1 MSVACHGPRPG
12 PPPGRGSRASAQN
25 GPQNPSSMSTL
36 ILFLP
41 PGRPG
46 PATEYSYTLTA
57 DGHHATGH
65 ASAPPPLR
73 PERAGRGS
81 EVGAV
86 VPARALSWQ
95 RLLLPPGLPLGAGQ
109 QTPRLRSALEGLLE
123 DRVLDDVGQLH
134 FAIEPGAQV
143 GQALWVAVCD
153 RDWLRENLQALE
165 AAGRRVA
172 RVVPE

>member
-12 PPPGRGSRASAQN
+12 PPPGRGIRARAQN
-25 GPQNPSSMSTL
+25 GPQNPASMSPL

-41 PGRPG
+41 PGLPG

-65 ASAPPPLR
+65 ASSPAALL
-73 PERAGRGS
+73 PEPARRAA
-81 EVGAV
+81 EVVAV

-123 DRVLDDVGQLH
+123 DRVLDDVGELH

-143 GQALWVAVCD
+143 GQALWVA
-153 RDWLRENLQALE
+153 
-165 AAGRRVA
+165 
-172 RVVPE
+172 

>member
-1 MSVACHGPRPG
+1 MSVACHGPRPA
-12 PPPGRGSRASAQN
+12 PPPGRGIRASAQN

-65 ASAPPPLR
+65 ASAPAAPLPEPAPPGAEAGAR
-73 PERAGRGS
+73 GPEPAGPGA
-81 EVGAV
+81 EVVAV

-143 GQALWVAVCD
+143 
-153 RDWLRENLQALE
+153 
-165 AAGRRVA
+165 
-172 RVVPE
+172 